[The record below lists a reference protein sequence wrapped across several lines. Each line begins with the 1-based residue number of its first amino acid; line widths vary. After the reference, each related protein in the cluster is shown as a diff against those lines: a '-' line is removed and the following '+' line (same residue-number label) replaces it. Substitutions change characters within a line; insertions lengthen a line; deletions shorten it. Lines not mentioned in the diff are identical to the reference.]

1 MKKLEIPKRTFIC
14 DTMATWCQPTSEM
27 CQGCSFYKN
36 TILREPKAIL
46 NECVELIKKYG
57 LGPVNSFSKDEIQKI
72 YFDLVSRLNWQ
83 YDIRLER
90 KPEDYKE

>member
-1 MKKLEIPKRTFIC
+1 MIQWRHGVNQLRKCAKYVRFTKK
-14 DTMATWCQPTSEM
+14 
-27 CQGCSFYKN
+27 

-46 NECVELIKKYG
+46 NECVDLIKEYG
-57 LGPVNSFSKDEIQKI
+57 LGPVNSFTKDEIQKI

-90 KPEDYKE
+90 KPEDYKK